1 MKKQLVG
8 ALVGGIILFLWQFLS
23 WSIFNLHNGNNS
35 FTPKQDEVL
44 KFLGDNLE
52 EGAYYL
58 PTLPEGSPQDENQ
71 KLMESQIGKPWA
83 QVYYHKSLKINML
96 FNMSR
101 GLAVD
106 FVAILLLIWL
116 VMKMGNASFN
126 TIFLTSIIIGF
137 VGYLSTTYTFS
148 IWYETKTLP
157 DLIDALVG
165 FGLVG
170 LWLGWWL
177 RRKKKV

>member
-1 MKKQLVG
+1 MG
-8 ALVGGIILFLWQFLS
+8 ELFYPY
-23 WSIFNLHNGNNS
+23 GNS
-35 FTPKQDEVL
+35 FLGRFLIGNHAYTSKQDEVL

-58 PTLPEGSPQDENQ
+58 PTLPEGISQKQNQ
-71 KLMESQIGKPWA
+71 KLMELQIVKPWA
-83 QVYYHKSLKINML
+83 QVYYHKSLNRNMAS
-96 FNMSR
+96 NMSR

-116 VMKMGNASFN
+116 IMKMGNASFR
-126 TIFLTSIIIGF
+126 TIFLTSIIAGF
-137 VGYLSTTYTFS
+137 VGYLSSTYTFY

-157 DLIDALVG
+157 DLIDTPVG
-165 FGLVG
+165 LGLTG

-177 RRKKKV
+177 RRKQNG